1 LGANKLEKDEIEFTF
16 YELKAIMIKMRY
28 YDKMSDPIA
37 LYDWSEIGLER
48 ILYKYNYMWQFKIVD
63 KKKFIH
69 NMIKYNFF
77 L

>member
-1 LGANKLEKDEIEFTF
+1 LGANKLEKDEVEFSW
-16 YELKAIMIKMRY
+16 YELKAIMIKMGY
-28 YDKMSDPIA
+28 YSKMSDPIA

-48 ILYKYNYMWQFKIVD
+48 ILYKYNYMWQFKIVN

-69 NMIKYNFF
+69 NIIKYNLF